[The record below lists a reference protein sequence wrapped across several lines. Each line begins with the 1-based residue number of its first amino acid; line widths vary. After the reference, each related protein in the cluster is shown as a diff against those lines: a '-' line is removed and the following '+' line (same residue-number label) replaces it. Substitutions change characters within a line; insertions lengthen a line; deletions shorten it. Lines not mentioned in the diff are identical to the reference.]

1 MSTDSWLKYAL
12 VVLWDIAREACMR
25 TTALVI
31 LIKAQTVEARLN
43 MASPHWELLCVCV
56 HVRTVVWVS
65 FSFLPKAVML
75 HNLHARNYPR
85 VNTCSGKSGR
95 GVCNTYTLFPHP
107 PRAWV
112 RGRPGAYEC
121 CTVVV
126 HKLLVR
132 LSWHNCKMVH
142 WIAAHIS
149 WCCE

>member
-1 MSTDSWLKYAL
+1 MSADSWLKYACCGTL
-12 VVLWDIAREACMR
+12 QEKHACVQL
-25 TTALVI
+25 ALVI

-43 MASPHWELLCVCV
+43 MASLHWELLCVCI
-56 HVRTVVWVS
+56 HVRTVVRVS

-95 GVCNTYTLFPHP
+95 GVCNTFPAHREP
-107 PRAWV
+107 GYEAKLAV
-112 RGRPGAYEC
+112 RPGAYEC
-121 CTVVV
+121 CAMAV

-132 LSWHNCKMVH
+132 LSWHNCEMVH